1 MNGQIQVFLWEG
13 RKSLYIRFYDK
24 ENRRYIV
31 RLLRTD
37 DLDEA
42 TDKAISLWRDI
53 QPKIESG
60 HPTETQTIASVI
72 AL

>member
-1 MNGQIQVFLWEG
+1 MNGQIQVLLWEG
-13 RKSLYIRFYDK
+13 RKSLYISFYDK

-53 QPKIESG
+53 QPKIVSG